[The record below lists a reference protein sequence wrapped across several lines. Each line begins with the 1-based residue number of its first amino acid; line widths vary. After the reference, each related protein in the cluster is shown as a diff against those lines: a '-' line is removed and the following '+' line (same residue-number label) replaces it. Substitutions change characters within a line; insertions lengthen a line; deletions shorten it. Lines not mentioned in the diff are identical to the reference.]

1 MSNRY
6 DYKARLP
13 LNIISDKTKEVLPEY
28 FVTEYP
34 DLVKFLDIYYEFME
48 KDDEG
53 FSYIIQGLYQV
64 KDIDSVQLA
73 QLDSIFREIGNN
85 RQSADFFAN
94 PRFVAKVIASFYKAK
109 GSKISAEGFFK
120 AFFGEEANIIYP
132 KRDIFIVNESAI
144 GPDSVKYIQDAQR
157 YQIHSILI
165 QSGLPVSKWRDLFKL
180 FVHPAGWYLSG
191 DVAVE
196 STIQLGLG
204 VMPEVLLD
212 SAAGLSTFEETAN
225 VNFGVH
231 NYISR
236 IVIDDTDTDLF
247 AERISLTRIVDTFLN
262 VELSVLNNEY
272 NTLIEMIDENSPTFD
287 NEDAGGKVSV
297 TMSNAIETMDQSIY
311 DYWDSDAIVF
321 QYQDS
326 A

>member
-1 MSNRY
+1 M
-6 DYKARLP
+6 
-13 LNIISDKTKEVLPEY
+13 
-28 FVTEYP
+28 
-34 DLVKFLDIYYEFME
+34 
-48 KDDEG
+48 
-53 FSYIIQGLYQV
+53 
-64 KDIDSVQLA
+64 
-73 QLDSIFREIGNN
+73 
-85 RQSADFFAN
+85 
-94 PRFVAKVIASFYKAK
+94 
-109 GSKISAEGFFK
+109 
-120 AFFGEEANIIYP
+120 
-132 KRDIFIVNESAI
+132 
-144 GPDSVKYIQDAQR
+144 
-157 YQIHSILI
+157 
-165 QSGLPVSKWRDLFKL
+165 

-262 VELSVLNNEY
+262 VELSVLNSEY